1 MSLSVEKG
9 SMSLQMPDEPVRR
22 SQRIAGQPTKEYFR
36 TQKRAGT
43 VQQGPER
50 TDGRAT
56 VKNIKISTPPLS
68 QAQKKG
74 TVKKIKAGTEP
85 RVKQAKI
92 VLKSLQAEQEQQIRK
107 KHEPRP
113 ATRRPPPRAAKRSR
127 PLPADVVAGRPPS
140 PHRNRFAL
148 HQQSETRNN
157 APSERSFQ
165 AANGVTEQRSSSRLS
180 RAALRQLQSETANDP
195 LPEEIQLVMLFYP
208 PCSFSAHIW
217 AV

>member
-9 SMSLQMPDEPVRR
+9 SRSLQMPDEPVRR

-36 TQKRAGT
+36 TKKRAGT
-43 VQQGPER
+43 VQRGPEWA
-50 TDGRAT
+50 DSRAT
-56 VKNIKISTPPLS
+56 VKKIKISRPPPS

-85 RVKQAKI
+85 RVKQAKF
-92 VLKSLQAEQEQQIRK
+92 VPNSLQVEQQQQVK
-107 KHEPRP
+107 KEHEPRP

-157 APSERSFQ
+157 PPSERNFQ
-165 AANGVTEQRSSSRLS
+165 AANGVTAQRSSSRLS

-195 LPEEIQLVMLFYP
+195 LPEEIQLVMLF
-208 PCSFSAHIW
+208 
-217 AV
+217 